1 MFGDVRSQLVH
12 GIAAAKA
19 GDKAEARRY
28 LERLLLD
35 YAATHAEKAQ
45 AHIWLTELT
54 DDPAEKRAHLE
65 QALACDPNNAIARRG
80 LAVLEGRLK
89 PEDMIDPNRL
99 PRHEQ
104 VAGTD
109 ESETQ
114 QPVEAR
120 RFICPQ
126 CGGVMAFEP
135 GEQSLRCTYCGH
147 CQTVFSA
154 LKDGLLMEEHD
165 FVVALATVK
174 GHELPAGTL
183 VCRCEGC
190 QARLVLTRELSTHC
204 PYCGS
209 SHVIEIE
216 TPEMIQ
222 PEGVIPFAIDA
233 EQAQKTFRRWL
244 DKNVKGDRIRTT
256 RVRGLYLP
264 AWTFDISKE
273 VRWRGVEP
281 DQQSIR
287 MQGLRATSAYAG
299 LRQPLVHEGSYYLL
313 EDDVL
318 VPATHT
324 LPADLIA
331 VFHKFLLKE
340 AVPYDSAYLANW
352 PTALYDI
359 SVSDASLLARQ
370 IVLKKGKKAAY
381 MQALARIPNVQDFQI
396 LPTDIAVLSY
406 KLVLL
411 PFWIANY
418 RHEDNV
424 YTVVING
431 QTGQA
436 SGQKPAGFFKKLF
449 GDILG

>member
-1 MFGDVRSQLVH
+1 MLGDVRSQLVR

-45 AHIWLTELT
+45 AHIWLAELT
-54 DDPAEKRAHLE
+54 DDPAEKRPHLE

-89 PEDMIDPNRL
+89 PEDVINPDRQPAG
-99 PRHEQ
+99 EQ
-104 VAGTD
+104 VIGAA

-120 RFICPQ
+120 RFVCPQ

-135 GEQSLRCTYCGH
+135 GEKAVRCTYCGH
-147 CQTVFSA
+147 RQTVFSA
-154 LKDGLLMEEHD
+154 LKDGLLVEEHD
-165 FVVALATVK
+165 FAVALATAK
-174 GHELPAGTL
+174 GHVLPAGTH

-209 SHVIEIE
+209 SHVIGIE
-216 TPEMIQ
+216 TPEMVQ

-233 EQAQKTFRRWL
+233 EQAQKSFRRWL

-281 DQQSIR
+281 DNNRYGPSQKRI
-287 MQGLRATSAYAG
+287 
-299 LRQPLVHEGSYYLL
+299 HEGSYFML
-313 EDDVL
+313 EDDIL

-324 LPADLIA
+324 LPQDLSG
-331 VFHKFLLKE
+331 VFDKFLIKE

-370 IVLKKGKKAAY
+370 IVLKKGKKTAH
-381 MQALARIPNVQDFQI
+381 MQALARVPNIQDFQI
-396 LPTDIAVLSY
+396 VPTDIAVLSY
-406 KLVLL
+406 KLVVL

-431 QTGQA
+431 QTGQV
-436 SGQKPAGFFKKLF
+436 SGQKPTGLLKKFFNSIF
-449 GDILG
+449 E

>member
-1 MFGDVRSQLVH
+1 MLADAHHILVR

-28 LERLLLD
+28 LERLLLEND
-35 YAATHAEKAQ
+35 ATRAEKTR
-45 AHIWLTELT
+45 AHIWLSELT

-65 QALACDPNNAIARRG
+65 YALTFDPANAAARRG
-80 LAVLEGRLK
+80 LAVLDGRLK
-89 PEDMIDPNRL
+89 AEDIIDPDQQTAGGRITA
-99 PRHEQ
+99 
-104 VAGTD
+104 VA
-109 ESETQ
+109 ESETP

-120 RFICPQ
+120 RFVCPQ
-126 CGGVMAFEP
+126 CGGMMAFEA
-135 GEQSLRCTYCGH
+135 GEYAVRCTYCGYQ
-147 CQTVFSA
+147 QTAFSA
-154 LKDGLLMEEHD
+154 LKDGLLVEEQD
-165 FVVALATVK
+165 FAVALATVK
-174 GHELPAGTL
+174 GHTLPAGTH

-190 QARLVLTRELSTHC
+190 QARLVLARELSTHC

-216 TPEMIQ
+216 TPEMVL
-222 PEGVIPFAIDA
+222 PEGMIPFTVTAG
-233 EQAQKTFRRWL
+233 EAQKTFRRWL
-244 DKNVKGDRIRTT
+244 EKNIKGDRIRTT

-273 VRWRGVEP
+273 VRWRGIEP
-281 DQQSIR
+281 GNERYGPSERRI
-287 MQGLRATSAYAG
+287 
-299 LRQPLVHEGSYYLL
+299 HEGSYFVL

-324 LPADLIA
+324 LPQDLSGI
-331 VFHKFLLKE
+331 FDKFLTKE
-340 AVPYDSAYLANW
+340 AVPYDSTFLANW

-359 SVSDASLLARQ
+359 PVSDASLLARQ
-370 IVLKKGKKAAY
+370 TVLKKGKKTAY
-381 MQALARIPNVQDFQI
+381 TQALARVPNIQNFQI

-424 YTVVING
+424 FTVVING
-431 QTGQA
+431 QTGQV
-436 SGQKPAGFFKKLF
+436 SGQKPTGLLTKLF
-449 GDILG
+449 SSIFD

>member
-1 MFGDVRSQLVH
+1 MLEDAHHILVR

-35 YAATHAEKAQ
+35 YAATHDEKAR
-45 AHIWLTELT
+45 AHLWLTELT

-65 QALACDPNNAIARRG
+65 YALTLDPANATARLG
-80 LAVLEGRLK
+80 LAVLDGRLK
-89 PEDMIDPNRL
+89 AEDIIDPDRQ
-99 PRHEQ
+99 PTQEHAGG
-104 VAGTD
+104 VA
-109 ESETQ
+109 EPEIP

-135 GEQSLRCTYCGH
+135 GDQSVRCTYCGH
-147 CQTVFSA
+147 HQTVFSA
-154 LKDGLLMEEHD
+154 LKDGLLVQEHD

-174 GHELPAGTL
+174 GHALPAGMHIYQ
-183 VCRCEGC
+183 CEGC
-190 QARLVLTRELSTHC
+190 QAKLVLTRELSTHC

-209 SHVIEIE
+209 SHVVEIE
-216 TPEMIQ
+216 TPEMVQ
-222 PEGVIPFAIDA
+222 PEGIIPFAVTA
-233 EQAQKTFRRWL
+233 EEAEKAFRRWL

-256 RVRGLYLP
+256 RVRGIYLP

-281 DQQSIR
+281 DNNRYGPSQKRI
-287 MQGLRATSAYAG
+287 
-299 LRQPLVHEGSYYLL
+299 HEGSYYML

-324 LPADLIA
+324 LPQDLIG
-331 VFHKFLLKE
+331 VFDKFLTE
-340 AVPYDSAYLANW
+340 ETVPYDSSYLANW
-352 PTALYDI
+352 PTALYEI

-370 IVLKKGKKAAY
+370 IVLKKGKKAAH
-381 MQALARIPNVQDFQI
+381 MQAIARVPNIQNFQT
-396 LPTDIAVLSY
+396 LPSDITVLSY
-406 KLVLL
+406 KLLLL

-418 RHEDNV
+418 RHEENV

-431 QTGQA
+431 QTKRVN
-436 SGQKPAGFFKKLF
+436 GQKPAGLFKKLLNTIF
-449 GDILG
+449 D

>member
-1 MFGDVRSQLVH
+1 MLGDAHHILVR

-28 LERLLLD
+28 LERLLLE
-35 YAATHAEKAQ
+35 YGATRDEKAR

-54 DDPAEKRAHLE
+54 DDPAEKRTHLE

-80 LAVLEGRLK
+80 LAVLDGRLRT
-89 PEDMIDPNRL
+89 EDIIDPDQQ
-99 PRHEQ
+99 PAQEQ
-104 VAGTD
+104 IAD
-109 ESETQ
+109 DAEPETP

-126 CGGVMAFEP
+126 CSGVMAFQP
-135 GEQSLRCTYCGH
+135 GEKSLRCTYCGH
-147 CQTVFSA
+147 HQTVFSA
-154 LKDGLLMEEHD
+154 LKDGLLVKEHD
-165 FVVALATVK
+165 FAVALATVK
-174 GHELPAGTL
+174 GHALPAGTH

-190 QARLVLTRELSTHC
+190 QARLVLSGELSTHC

-216 TPEMIQ
+216 TPEMVQ
-222 PEGVIPFAIDA
+222 PEGVIPFTIEAG
-233 EQAQKTFRRWL
+233 EAQKTFRRWL
-244 DKNVKGDRIRTT
+244 DKNVKGDQIRTT

-273 VRWRGVEP
+273 VRWRGIEP
-281 DQQSIR
+281 DNNRYGPAQNRI
-287 MQGLRATSAYAG
+287 
-299 LRQPLVHEGSYYLL
+299 HEGSYLML

-324 LPADLIA
+324 LPQDFIN
-331 VFHKFLLKE
+331 VFDKFLIHE

-370 IVLKKGKKAAY
+370 IVLKKGKKTAR
-381 MQALARIPNVQDFQI
+381 MQALARVPNIQNFEI
-396 LPTDIAVLSY
+396 LPTEIAVLSY

-431 QTGQA
+431 QTGQV
-436 SGQKPAGFFKKLF
+436 SGQKPAGLLKKIF
-449 GDILG
+449 SSIFE